1 MLTWWVLFIKSPFS
15 GQNDYR
21 KLWSS
26 DLTKWSLYK
35 WDEHSYLVKS
45 SKITFH
51 LKMNLHFALMFLLI
65 SGTLSINIHSPS
77 DRSTDVQIKTYCYQR
92 LLRNYNGLLEHCPKM
107 GRWEVI
113 SDGCRRVM
121 QYKAVKGLLIKSP
134 FCKKMFIW
142 TNGHLADSNYFQ

>member
-1 MLTWWVLFIKSPFS
+1 
-15 GQNDYR
+15 
-21 KLWSS
+21 
-26 DLTKWSLYK
+26 
-35 WDEHSYLVKS
+35 
-45 SKITFH
+45 
-51 LKMNLHFALMFLLI
+51 MNLHFALMFLLI

-134 FCKKMFIW
+134 FCKKMFI
-142 TNGHLADSNYFQ
+142 